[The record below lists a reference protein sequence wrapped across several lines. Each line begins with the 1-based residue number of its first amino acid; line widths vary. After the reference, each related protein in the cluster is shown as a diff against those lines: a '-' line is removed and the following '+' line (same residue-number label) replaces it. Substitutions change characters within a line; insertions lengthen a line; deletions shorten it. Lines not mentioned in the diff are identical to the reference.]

1 MLEAISQLKESLPS
15 LSSFRFGLGA
25 IDLSPLGLGGRGVG
39 LDVGEERVRAA
50 LVKKKGHQLILA
62 GVGVSE
68 IAYAVN
74 EGAITQAILEA
85 LESAGR
91 KRRDPVACSVRG
103 PEVIV
108 KAVKLPALP
117 LNRVL
122 EAVKWHF
129 QENGLLA
136 SSDAVFDA
144 QILQPTNGGQM
155 NILAVCAPIT
165 LIGKR
170 LRMLE
175 GVHIT
180 PSHMDVEPLVNL
192 NAFLAL
198 EGIEQDETLVMIS
211 LNDPVPCLCLF
222 NRQNG
227 ETLIRYI
234 PEALVS
240 AAAAVEGIRTS
251 VAYYQAE
258 IAPGSSL
265 RCIYCVREEG
275 FLQLKE
281 KMADHFSLW
290 NLSTAPATF
299 DPLAIMEWEG
309 SILPPG
315 ESIDGTE
322 LAQAVGLALRAL

>member
-1 MLEAISQLKESLPS
+1 MLPAIDHLRQSLPS
-15 LSSFRFGLGA
+15 LISFGLGA
-25 IDLSPLGLGGRGVG
+25 INLSALGLGGRGVG
-39 LDVGEERVRAA
+39 LDIGEERVRAA
-50 LVKKKGHQLILA
+50 LLKRKGQQLTLA

-68 IAYAVN
+68 IAYAGN

-91 KRRDPVACSVRG
+91 RRRDPVACSVGG
-103 PEVIV
+103 PEVVV
-108 KAVKLPALP
+108 KTVKLPTLP
-117 LNRVL
+117 LDRVL
-122 EAVKWHF
+122 DAVKWHF

-136 SSDAVFDA
+136 STDAVFDA
-144 QILQPTNGGQM
+144 QILQPTNGQM

-180 PSHMDVEPLVNL
+180 PRRMDVEPLVNL
-192 NAFLAL
+192 NAFLTI
-198 EGIEQDETLVMIS
+198 EGLGQDETLVLIS
-211 LNDPVPCLCLF
+211 LNGPVPCLCLF
-222 NRQNG
+222 NRQKG

-240 AAAAVEGIRTS
+240 PAAAVEGIRTS
-251 VAYYQAE
+251 VAYFQAE

-265 RCIYCVREEG
+265 RCIYCGREEG
-275 FLQLKE
+275 FVPLKE
-281 KMADHFSLW
+281 KMADLFVLW
-290 NLSTAPATF
+290 NLSTPPATF
-299 DPLAIMEWEG
+299 DPLSIMEWEG

-315 ESIDGTE
+315 KSIEGAE
-322 LAQAVGLALRAL
+322 LTQAVGLALRAL

>member
-1 MLEAISQLKESLPS
+1 MLPAINQLKDSLPD
-15 LSSFRFGLGA
+15 LSSFGLGA
-25 IDLSPLGLGGRGVG
+25 INLSVLGLGGRGVG
-39 LDVGEERVRAA
+39 LDIGEERVRAA
-50 LVKKKGHQLILA
+50 LLKRKGQQLTLA

-68 IAYAVN
+68 IAYAGN

-91 KRRDPVACSVRG
+91 RRRDPVACSVGG
-103 PEVIV
+103 PEVVV
-108 KAVKLPALP
+108 KTVKLPTLP
-117 LNRVL
+117 LDRVL
-122 EAVKWHF
+122 DAVKWHF

-136 SSDAVFDA
+136 STDAVFDA
-144 QILQPTNGGQM
+144 QILQPTNGQM

-180 PSHMDVEPLVNL
+180 PRRMDVEPLVNL
-192 NAFLAL
+192 NAFLTI
-198 EGIEQDETLVMIS
+198 EGLGQDETLVLIS
-211 LNDPVPCLCLF
+211 LNGPVPCLCLF
-222 NRQNG
+222 NRQKG

-240 AAAAVEGIRTS
+240 PAAAVEEIRTS
-251 VAYYQAE
+251 VAYFQAE

-265 RCIYCVREEG
+265 RCIYCGREEG
-275 FLQLKE
+275 FVPLKE
-281 KMADHFSLW
+281 KMADLFVLW
-290 NLSTAPATF
+290 NLSTPPATF
-299 DPLAIMEWEG
+299 DPLSIMEWEG

-315 ESIDGTE
+315 KSIEGAE
-322 LAQAVGLALRAL
+322 LTQAVGLALRAL

>member
-1 MLEAISQLKESLPS
+1 MLPAIDHLRQSLPS
-15 LSSFRFGLGA
+15 LSSFGLGA
-25 IDLSPLGLGGRGVG
+25 INLSVVGLGGRGVG
-39 LDVGEERVRAA
+39 LDIGEERVRAA
-50 LVKKKGHQLILA
+50 LLKRKGQQLTLA

-68 IAYAVN
+68 IAYAGN

-91 KRRDPVACSVRG
+91 RRRDPVACSVGG
-103 PEVIV
+103 PEVVV
-108 KAVKLPALP
+108 KTVKLPTLP
-117 LNRVL
+117 LDRVL
-122 EAVKWHF
+122 DAVKWHF

-136 SSDAVFDA
+136 STDAVFDA
-144 QILQPTNGGQM
+144 QILQPTNGQM

-198 EGIEQDETLVMIS
+198 EGIGQDETLVLIS
-211 LNDPVPCLCLF
+211 LNGPVPCLCLF
-222 NRQNG
+222 NRQKG

-240 AAAAVEGIRTS
+240 PAAAVEGIRTS
-251 VAYYQAE
+251 VAYFQAE

-265 RCIYCVREEG
+265 RCIYCGREEG
-275 FLQLKE
+275 FVPLKE
-281 KMADHFSLW
+281 KMADLFVLW
-290 NLSTAPATF
+290 NLSTPPATF
-299 DPLAIMEWEG
+299 DPLSIMEWEG

-315 ESIDGTE
+315 KSIEGAE
-322 LAQAVGLALRAL
+322 LTQAVGLALRAL

>member
-1 MLEAISQLKESLPS
+1 MLPAIDHLRQSLPS
-15 LSSFRFGLGA
+15 LSSFGWGA
-25 IDLSPLGLGGRGVG
+25 INLSVLGLGGRGVG
-39 LDVGEERVRAA
+39 LDIGEERVRAA
-50 LVKKKGHQLILA
+50 LLKRKGQQLTLA

-68 IAYAVN
+68 IAYAGN

-91 KRRDPVACSVRG
+91 RRRDPVACSVGG
-103 PEVIV
+103 PEVVV
-108 KAVKLPALP
+108 KTVKLPTLP
-117 LNRVL
+117 LDRVL
-122 EAVKWHF
+122 DAVKWHF

-136 SSDAVFDA
+136 STDAVFDA
-144 QILQPTNGGQM
+144 QILQPTNGQM

-180 PSHMDVEPLVNL
+180 PRRMDVEPLVNL
-192 NAFLAL
+192 NAFLTI
-198 EGIEQDETLVMIS
+198 EGLGQDETLVLIS
-211 LNDPVPCLCLF
+211 LNGPVPCLCLF
-222 NRQNG
+222 NRQKG

-240 AAAAVEGIRTS
+240 PAAAVEGIRTS
-251 VAYYQAE
+251 VAYFQAE

-265 RCIYCVREEG
+265 RCIYCGREEG
-275 FLQLKE
+275 FVPLKE
-281 KMADHFSLW
+281 KMADLFVLW
-290 NLSTAPATF
+290 NLSTPPATF
-299 DPLAIMEWEG
+299 DPLSIMEWEG

-315 ESIDGTE
+315 KSIEGAE
-322 LAQAVGLALRAL
+322 LTQAVGLALRAL

>member
-1 MLEAISQLKESLPS
+1 MLPAINQLKDSLPD
-15 LSSFRFGLGA
+15 LSSFGLGA
-25 IDLSPLGLGGRGVG
+25 INLSVLGLGGRGVG
-39 LDVGEERVRAA
+39 LDIGEERVRAA
-50 LVKKKGHQLILA
+50 LLKRKGQQLTLA

-68 IAYAVN
+68 IAYAGN

-91 KRRDPVACSVRG
+91 RRRDPVACSVGG
-103 PEVIV
+103 PEVVV
-108 KAVKLPALP
+108 KTVKLPTLP
-117 LNRVL
+117 LDRVL
-122 EAVKWHF
+122 DAVKWHF

-136 SSDAVFDA
+136 STDAVFDA
-144 QILQPTNGGQM
+144 QILQPTNGQM

-180 PSHMDVEPLVNL
+180 PRRMDVEPLVNL
-192 NAFLAL
+192 NAFLTI
-198 EGIEQDETLVMIS
+198 EGLGQDETLVLIS
-211 LNDPVPCLCLF
+211 LNGPVPCLCLF
-222 NRQNG
+222 NRQKG

-240 AAAAVEGIRTS
+240 PAAAVEGIRTS
-251 VAYYQAE
+251 VAYFQAE

-265 RCIYCVREEG
+265 RCIYCGREEG
-275 FLQLKE
+275 FVPLKE
-281 KMADHFSLW
+281 KMADLFVLW
-290 NLSTAPATF
+290 NLSTPPATF
-299 DPLAIMEWEG
+299 DPLSIMEWEG

-315 ESIDGTE
+315 KSIEGAE
-322 LAQAVGLALRAL
+322 LTQAVGLALMAL

>member
-1 MLEAISQLKESLPS
+1 MLSAIDHLRQSLPS
-15 LSSFRFGLGA
+15 LSSFGLGA
-25 IDLSPLGLGGRGVG
+25 INLSGLGLGGRGVG
-39 LDVGEERVRAA
+39 LDVSEERVRAA
-50 LVKKKGHQLILA
+50 LVKKRGQQLTLA

-68 IAYAVN
+68 IAYAGN

-91 KRRDPVACSVRG
+91 RRRDPVACSIGG
-103 PEVIV
+103 PEVVV
-108 KAVKLPALP
+108 KTVKLPTLP
-117 LNRVL
+117 LDRVL
-122 EAVKWHF
+122 DAVKWHF

-136 SSDAVFDA
+136 STDAVFDA
-144 QILQPTNGGQM
+144 QILQPTNGQM

-198 EGIEQDETLVMIS
+198 EGIGQDETLVMIS
-211 LNDPVPCLCLF
+211 LNNPVPCLCLF
-222 NRQNG
+222 NRQKG

-251 VAYYQAE
+251 VAYFQAE

-265 RCIYCVREEG
+265 RCIYCGREEG
-275 FLQLKE
+275 FVPLKE
-281 KMADHFSLW
+281 KMADLFVLW
-290 NLSTAPATF
+290 NLSTPPGTF
-299 DPLAIMEWEG
+299 DPLSIMEWEG

-315 ESIDGTE
+315 KSIEGAE
-322 LAQAVGLALRAL
+322 LTQAVGLALRAL

>member
-1 MLEAISQLKESLPS
+1 MLPAINQLKDSLPD
-15 LSSFRFGLGA
+15 LSSFGLGA
-25 IDLSPLGLGGRGVG
+25 INLSVLGLGGRGVG
-39 LDVGEERVRAA
+39 LDIGEERVRAA
-50 LVKKKGHQLILA
+50 LLKRKGQQLTLA

-68 IAYAVN
+68 IAYAGN

-91 KRRDPVACSVRG
+91 RRRDPVACSVGG
-103 PEVIV
+103 PEVVV
-108 KAVKLPALP
+108 KTVKLPTLP
-117 LNRVL
+117 LDRVL
-122 EAVKWHF
+122 DAVKWHF

-136 SSDAVFDA
+136 STDAVFDA
-144 QILQPTNGGQM
+144 QILQPTNGQM

-198 EGIEQDETLVMIS
+198 EGIGQDETLVLIS
-211 LNDPVPCLCLF
+211 LNGPVPCLCLF
-222 NRQNG
+222 NRQKG

-240 AAAAVEGIRTS
+240 PAAAVEGIRTS
-251 VAYYQAE
+251 VAYFQAE

-265 RCIYCVREEG
+265 RCIYCGREEG
-275 FLQLKE
+275 FVPLKE
-281 KMADHFSLW
+281 KMADLFVLW
-290 NLSTAPATF
+290 NLSTPPATF
-299 DPLAIMEWEG
+299 DPLSIMEWEG

-315 ESIDGTE
+315 KSIEGAE
-322 LAQAVGLALRAL
+322 LTQAVGLALRAL